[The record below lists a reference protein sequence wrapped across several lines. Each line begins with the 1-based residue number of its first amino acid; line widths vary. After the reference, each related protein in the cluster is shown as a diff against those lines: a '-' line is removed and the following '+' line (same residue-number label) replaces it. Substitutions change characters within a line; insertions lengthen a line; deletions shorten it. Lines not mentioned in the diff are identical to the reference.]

1 MSNQE
6 AEDTSLCVSDQFI
19 EENKLYGKKS
29 KKAGG
34 PYNKSDRL
42 KRRNEVYRLHFEY
55 GYSATKIAQLMQVNR
70 NTINGDI
77 EYWYSQVSKKWKS
90 VDPTNWIIRYTERLE
105 LQKTRLREEID
116 KAKSPQ
122 EKLGIERLI
131 FDIDSKIMQMHLK
144 IYESSARVQ
153 ELATKWLN
161 NWMKVNKK
169 DDRYMTWFDVIRV
182 SGKARDRINKIIKE
196 DQVT

>member
-6 AEDTSLCVSDQFI
+6 AENTPLCVSDQFI
-19 EENKLYGKKS
+19 EENKFYGKKS

-34 PYNKSDRL
+34 PYNKSDRI

-77 EYWYSQVSKKWKS
+77 DYWYSQVVKKWYRIDPVYSIVKQIESLEVQKS
-90 VDPTNWIIRYTERLE
+90 RA
-105 LQKTRLREEID
+105 REELD
-116 KAKSPQ
+116 KITNPH
-122 EKLGIERLI
+122 EKIVFERLI
-131 FDIDSKIMQMHLK
+131 FDIDSKIMQIRLK
-144 IYESSARVQ
+144 IYESSVRIQ

-161 NWMKVNKK
+161 EWMKKNKK
-169 DDRYMTWFDVIRV
+169 AERYMTWFDVIKV

-196 DQVT
+196 YR